1 METDCE
7 EKMTNSEDA
16 VYEGEDTKVAN
27 PTWVLGLLGFSILS
41 FVLGL
46 FILPQKVEVVRFVAF
61 DGERDVVWE
70 HINTIED
77 WDKWDAWGH
86 VSQNPVSQN
95 HIDQNIDQNIDP
107 KNASEQEA
115 IRSRMFATGEYQGN
129 LSFVKIDSEE
139 YRVYYKLDE
148 HNAEGDL
155 FVERTP
161 DGVRVFWHHSY
172 MCGFSPFSRMT
183 HWLTRGKLALE
194 LDQGLQNLQK
204 ISSIQ

>member
-1 METDCE
+1 
-7 EKMTNSEDA
+7 MTNSEDA

-86 VSQNPVSQN
+86 VSQNSAN
-95 HIDQNIDQNIDP
+95 EKDTLLT
-107 KNASEQEA
+107 QET
-115 IRSRMFATGEYQGN
+115 IRTRMFATGDYQGN
-129 LSFVKIDSEE
+129 LSFRKIDPEE
-139 YRVYYKLDE
+139 YRVYYTLDA

-194 LDQGLQNLQK
+194 LDQGLQKLQQ
-204 ISSIQ
+204 ISSLK